1 MIRNAPLKNYYD
13 EVLKLIPEASAS
25 GAVASFDD
33 GGAECPVK
41 SLTIGIEP
49 SQDLNGYDKPW
60 VGGSGKNMFH
70 TTLTSG
76 SSWGGMSWTVNA
88 DGTVTFTGTDS
99 LMQIEQSLGTA
110 TLTAGVNY
118 RATGIADN
126 NVALEVRQNGQTIL
140 PIYPNSG
147 VVWTAVQSGDYEI
160 YVVITRGRT
169 LYNYTVSPMICLEAS
184 ADPITFEPWANIC
197 PISGRSS
204 ATIYVSPTSTGS
216 GATQYSVAFGQTV
229 YGGSLDAVKGELT
242 ITHKKISLG
251 DYSYG
256 KSGNNFYISS
266 VTDFKYADTSGYIH
280 YGNGLSN
287 AFKFSTDNWNAE
299 DSTCTCYYHSGY
311 SGYRIFFR
319 LDSHANDT
327 EAEFKAFMQSIG
339 AEFCYEL
346 ATPTTITL
354 TPTEIRTLYGTN
366 FIWANTLG
374 DTSVT
379 YRANATLL
387 YNKIRNAIIAQGGQ
401 I

>member
-1 MIRNAPLKNYYD
+1 MIRNAPTKNYYD
-13 EVLKLIPEASAS
+13 EVLKLVPQASAS
-25 GAVASFDD
+25 GQKATFDD
-33 GGAECPVK
+33 GGKDCPVTA
-41 SLTIGIEP
+41 LNVEINP
-49 SQDLNGYDKPW
+49 SQYLNGFDAPW
-60 VGGSGKNMFH
+60 VGGSRKNQFR
-70 TTLTSG
+70 TTMNSG
-76 SSWGGMSWTVNA
+76 SSWGGMRYVVDSVGRVIFNGKDTLA
-88 DGTVTFTGTDS
+88 DINMQVGTVS
-99 LMQIEQSLGTA
+99 
-110 TLTAGVNY
+110 LTAGTNY
-118 RATGIADN
+118 TASGLPYNNIALELRLGSSTLVTQIAPSGTTFTAPATG
-126 NVALEVRQNGQTIL
+126 
-140 PIYPNSG
+140 
-147 VVWTAVQSGDYEI
+147 DYTMW
-160 YVVITRGRT
+160 VVISRGT
-169 LYNYTVSPMICLEAS
+169 QLTNYQIKPMVCLAS
-184 ADPITFEPWANIC
+184 ATDPTVYEPWANIC

-204 ATIYVSPTSTGS
+204 ATIYVSPTSTGT
-216 GATQYSVAFGQTV
+216 GAVQYSVPFGQTV

-266 VTDFKYADTSGYIH
+266 VTDFKYADTSGYFH

-287 AFKFSTDNWNAE
+287 AFKFGTDNWNAE

-327 EAEFKAFMQSIG
+327 EAEFKTFMQSIG

-346 ATPTTITL
+346 ASPTTVSL
-354 TPTEIRTLYGTN
+354 TANEIRTLYGTN
-366 FIWANTLG
+366 YIWANTLG

-387 YNKIRNAIIAQGGQ
+387 YNKIRNAILAQGGQ